1 MDNGATVTRSIVG
14 VVSDVPAPP
23 TDQELADLYIPL
35 LQAPRRFST
44 IYLRVVGSQ
53 LWQMRTLRNVLR
65 DIDPEV
71 SLRDARD
78 VSVMAGEQLIRP
90 RFLTT
95 LMTSLAI
102 VALILAV
109 IGIYGVVAYNVKQRE
124 HEIAIRI
131 AVGASAASVIR
142 LFLRQGGVVIAA
154 GLLLG
159 TFGAGQPR
167 GPATREPALWRQ
179 ADPYSTMITMSALI
193 GAAAIA
199 ANWLPA
205 RRAASTDPMIALR
218 AE

>member
-1 MDNGATVTRSIVG
+1 MGSEDVRAIVSETLARRLRPSGSAVGLPVRIVMDNGATVTRSIVG
-14 VVSDVPAPP
+14 VVSDVRQLP

-53 LWQMRTLRNVLR
+53 AWTPTLRNVLR

-90 RFLTT
+90 RFLTS

-109 IGIYGVVAYNVKQRE
+109 IGIYGA
-124 HEIAIRI
+124 
-131 AVGASAASVIR
+131 AVTTSS
-142 LFLRQGGVVIAA
+142 
-154 GLLLG
+154 
-159 TFGAGQPR
+159 
-167 GPATREPALWRQ
+167 
-179 ADPYSTMITMSALI
+179 
-193 GAAAIA
+193 
-199 ANWLPA
+199 N
-205 RRAASTDPMIALR
+205 ASTKLPSGSPLGR
-218 AE
+218 VRHR